1 LNIDLSHSN
10 PTFLRTGLLVIA
22 GLCILSIA
30 SLVIGHLVLTSWRDI
45 FFFNSD
51 SLTLPLLLRSVLA
64 GEPFEWRF
72 SSQLF
77 FFPEAFLYFISA
89 WLTPSIE
96 WSLVLNALFN
106 FLLFVGLLI
115 WLGALSGL
123 SLIGRL
129 AFALLEAMLISLYIV
144 LEPSPAVNQTA
155 LVSLSLFNT
164 YYFGAILSGFFVL
177 AINLHLISL
186 GPAFTH
192 KSHSTPFLAGTGVLV
207 LALTYGSNPLF
218 LLQCSLPL
226 LICLFALYRFKG
238 ISRSTFVAL
247 LGIQVIGLFLG
258 QCLRWYFSDAI
269 GRSVSRYIDIK
280 SILQSFKLF
289 AENAKLIWASPASRF
304 EYLLIFLTFC
314 LAFFC
319 MVNLWRRF
327 FLGRKEIA
335 QDSQSFNIP
344 LLLLVSFSFI
354 APLFSTFGVLASGNY
369 LMRYFLPLAFFPI
382 LAASYYIGLAVNA
395 FKFTGR
401 PLLIGYA
408 CLALC
413 APMSLVF
420 TANYVSPGSGSLLWW
435 TQSRPFSLPQS
446 VSCINENFIDSPI
459 NLVGSFWTSRPI
471 DLYTSAPV
479 RVLQVGPGLK
489 PYFWMNNQAP
499 YKVLDINGVIVD
511 KPEGVQKWP
520 GYLYEED
527 LPMLGQFSQRIECE
541 RIWIYLFNK
550 DSEGFGVIQ
559 KLIRN

>member
-1 LNIDLSHSN
+1 MNQPQTTPLKVGLIAITSLCLLS
-10 PTFLRTGLLVIA
+10 L
-22 GLCILSIA
+22 A
-30 SLVIGHLVLTSWRDI
+30 SVVVGHIVLTSWRDI

-64 GEPFEWRF
+64 GEVFQWRF

-77 FFPEAFLYFISA
+77 FFPEALLYFISA
-89 WLTPSIE
+89 LLTPSIE
-96 WSLVLNALFN
+96 WALILNALFN
-106 FLLFVGLLI
+106 FLLVVGLLI

-123 SLIGRL
+123 SFIGRL
-129 AFALLEAMLISLYIV
+129 AFTLFGATIISLYIV
-144 LEPSPAVNQTA
+144 LEPTPAVNQTA

-164 YYFGAILSGFFVL
+164 YYFGVILSSFFVL

-186 GPAFTH
+186 GLACTQ
-192 KSHSTPFLAGTGVLV
+192 KSRSAQFLAGTGVLV

-226 LICLFALYRFKG
+226 LICLFGLYKLKG
-238 ISRSTFVAL
+238 ISRSTFIAL
-247 LGIQVIGLFLG
+247 LGIQAIGLFLG

-289 AENAKLIWASPASRF
+289 TENAKLIWASPASRL
-304 EYLLIFLTFC
+304 EYLLILLMLC

-319 MVNLWRRF
+319 MVYLWRRF
-327 FLGRKEIA
+327 CSGRDEIS
-335 QDSQSFNIP
+335 QDCQSFNIP

-354 APLFSTFGVLASGNY
+354 APFFSAFGVLASGNY

-382 LAASYYIGLAVNA
+382 LAASYWIGLAVNA

-413 APMSLVF
+413 APISLVF

-435 TQSRPFSLPQS
+435 TQSQPFLLPQS
-446 VSCINENFIDSPI
+446 VTCVNERFRNSPI
-459 NLVGSFWTSRPI
+459 NLVASFWTSRPI

-489 PYFWMNNQAP
+489 PYYWMNNQAP
-499 YKVLDINGVIVD
+499 YKTIQQVSGVIVD
-511 KPEGVQKWP
+511 KPEGTQKWP

-527 LPMLGQFSQRIECE
+527 LPALGQISDRVDCE
-541 RIWIYLFNK
+541 RLSIYLFNR
-550 DSEGFGVIQ
+550 DTDGFKKIQ
-559 KLIRN
+559 HMLHN